1 MRRIFL
7 RLFSLSIMI
16 MMGVMASAAEYS
28 LVVNRA
34 SGGQNIFALS
44 QEPVI
49 AFFGNKMRITTT
61 SAGTVHIPLVDVTNY
76 VFKDATGIE
85 GVKADEGSAI
95 LEDGQVVFTQIGAGQ
110 NVSVVTPNGVSV
122 LTTSADAQG
131 KATVNLKALPKGIY
145 IVKSPKNSIKVI
157 NQ

>member
-1 MRRIFL
+1 MR
-7 RLFSLSIMI
+7 
-16 MMGVMASAAEYS
+16 V
-28 LVVNRA
+28 
-34 SGGQNIFALS
+34 
-44 QEPVI
+44 
-49 AFFGNKMRITTT
+49 TT
-61 SAGTVHIPLVDVTNY
+61 SAGTVHIPLADVTNY

>member
-1 MRRIFL
+1 MRRTFL

-16 MMGVMASAAEYS
+16 MMSVMASAAEYS

-49 AFFGNKMRITTT
+49 AFLGNKMRVTT

>member
-44 QEPVI
+44 QEPTI
-49 AFFGNKMRITTT
+49 SFLGNKMRIVT
-61 SAGTVHIPLVDVTNY
+61 STGTVSIPMGDVTNY
-76 VFKDATGIE
+76 VFKDATGVE

-122 LTTSADAQG
+122 LTTSADAHG
-131 KATVNLKALPKGIY
+131 KATVNLMALPKGIY

>member
-1 MRRIFL
+1 MRRTFL

-16 MMGVMASAAEYS
+16 MMSVMASAAEYS

-49 AFFGNKMRITTT
+49 AFFGNKMRVTT

>member
-1 MRRIFL
+1 
-7 RLFSLSIMI
+7 

-49 AFFGNKMRITTT
+49 AFFGNKMRVTT
-61 SAGTVHIPLVDVTNY
+61 SAGTVNIPLADVTNY
-76 VFKDATGIE
+76 VLKDATGIE
-85 GVKADEGSAI
+85 GVKADEGSAT